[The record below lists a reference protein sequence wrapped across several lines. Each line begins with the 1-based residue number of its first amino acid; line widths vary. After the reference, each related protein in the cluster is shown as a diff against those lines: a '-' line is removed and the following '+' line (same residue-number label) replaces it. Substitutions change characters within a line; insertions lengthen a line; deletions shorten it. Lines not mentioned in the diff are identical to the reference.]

1 MKVHRILALTM
12 VALFATAAIAD
23 DSLLGGKKGGGGKSG
38 GGGSSGG
45 SKSGGGSGGSK
56 SDGGSKS
63 GGGRVSDRDSGGPA
77 PRGGGSA
84 SSSQGGSSRGDSDL
98 MGGRGRTGP
107 TRYGSNNNG
116 SASASSRSS
125 DGRNSDRD
133 LNRYRDFE
141 SVDENEASRRA
152 RRENRTE
159 PNYRSGYYHYDSR
172 WNDNSF
178 CYPYYSF
185 DYRDECDVSPWYAY
199 SHLPGYVSNIRIS
212 VRLPQWRFTY
222 EDEECEFE
230 YEDRYDRDDEDY
242 GLYSTTRDL
251 IRIFER
257 RDLRLL
263 NSLISRRG
271 AVVIKADGRRG
282 YAISTDD
289 FYDLMY
295 DNIYSTKT
303 RRYEIVHM
311 TRGRGG
317 AKVVARHEF
326 EDPWRR
332 RISVYHQY
340 ILEEAGWDRYNIVEF
355 GTYRS
360 NPYGW

>member
-12 VALFATAAIAD
+12 VALLATAAIAD
-23 DSLLGGKKGGGGKSG
+23 DSLLGGKKGGGKG

-45 SKSGGGSGGSK
+45 SKSGGSGGSK

-63 GGGRVSDRDSGGPA
+63 GGSTSGGRVSDRDSGGPS
-77 PRGGGSA
+77 PRGGGSTT
-84 SSSQGGSSRGDSDL
+84 SSQGGSSRGDSDL

-107 TRYGSNNNG
+107 ARYGSNSNG
-116 SASASSRSS
+116 NSATRSS

-185 DYRDECDVSPWYAY
+185 DYRDECDVSPWYPY
-199 SHLPGYVSNIRIS
+199 PHLPGYVSNVRIS

-222 EDEECEFE
+222 EDEECDFE
-230 YEDRYDRDDEDY
+230 YEDRYDRDDRDY

-251 IRIFER
+251 VRIFER

-263 NSLISRRG
+263 NSLIPRRG
-271 AVVIKADGRRG
+271 VVVIKADGRRG
-282 YAISTDD
+282 YAISTED

-303 RRYEIVHM
+303 RRYEIVRM
-311 TRGRGG
+311 TRGWGG

-332 RISVYHQY
+332 KISVYHQY

-360 NPYGW
+360 NPNGW